1 MKNRIDLLI
10 PFFVSLL
17 VFLLTSWTAAIS
29 YYSALWA
36 ESVSFFAM
44 SYFML
49 DRYAKENTYGIPV
62 ILMIMIG
69 RVILDI
75 PIRIHAFYASLCSL
89 YITIVVLLSIIL
101 SAIYFHE
108 KRSSVL
114 VLSIIIMILLNTV
127 GYDGWIHLIGH

>member
-1 MKNRIDLLI
+1 MKNRKVLLI

-29 YYSALWA
+29 SYSALWA
-36 ESVSFFAM
+36 ESVSFFAL

-49 DRYAKENTYGIPV
+49 ERYAKDNTYGIPV

-69 RVILDI
+69 RVILEI
-75 PIRIHAFYASLCSL
+75 PIRIHAFYASLHSL

-101 SAIYFHE
+101 SAVYYHE
-108 KRSSVL
+108 KRLSVL
-114 VLSIIIMILLNTV
+114 VLSIVIMILLNTV
-127 GYDGWIHLIGH
+127 GYDGWVHLIGH

>member
-1 MKNRIDLLI
+1 MKNRKVLLI

-29 YYSALWA
+29 SYSALWA
-36 ESVSFFAM
+36 ESVSFFAL

-49 DRYAKENTYGIPV
+49 ERYAKDNTYGIPV

-69 RVILDI
+69 RVILEI
-75 PIRIHAFYASLCSL
+75 PIRIHAFYASLHSS

-101 SAIYFHE
+101 SAVYYHE
-108 KRSSVL
+108 KRPSVL
-114 VLSIIIMILLNTV
+114 VLSIVIMILLNTV
-127 GYDGWIHLIGH
+127 GYDGWVHLIGH